1 MRFNKKF
8 EKKNDAYD
16 TQVANKEEALKL
28 IEEIDKYLDYVD
40 DGLSEYEEIKK
51 QVKAFVPVETNK
63 FELTEEGQRMLERK
77 FDELQELAKSLK

>member
-1 MRFNKKF
+1 MRFNRKF
-8 EKKNDAYD
+8 EKRNDAYD

-51 QVKAFVPVETNK
+51 HVKAFAPAEVNK
-63 FELTEEGQRMLERK
+63 FELTAEGQRMLERK